1 MKKIILNLLVVFC
14 LLAVSNVEAKEAY
27 YVNDNGISLTEDNY
41 KYLLNDYPKE
51 SISKFTKE
59 DLRILLAPDYKE
71 VGNAEKYYKVTYTK
85 NAKGVVLNTDTKEV
99 GQKEYLNSIVSNSL
113 QTKSS
118 CGTNCVYYETT
129 YKKLT
134 LTINYGASVSVTKI
148 DVKNEWKIIPA
159 VKTFDIIG
167 FKITSSNA
175 SYWLFNTGATYIAKQ
190 IYDGNTINYDYDT
203 SSSGNTVRNVNGVGQ
218 VMDIV
223 NTTSSS
229 LKNTMTMYLW
239 GSPDGLSINA
249 SYQHATNTSI
259 TKTKAKS
266 ASFGSSASGYTIL
279 GSTFKYT
286 NTIANYY
293 DKMPGVSLSFTDPY
307 QV

>member
-1 MKKIILNLLVVFC
+1 LFIT
-14 LLAVSNVEAKEAY
+14 SNVEAKEVY

-41 KYLLNDYPKE
+41 EYLLNDYSKE
-51 SISKFTKE
+51 VIAKFTKE
-59 DLRILLAPDYKE
+59 DLEILLAPDYKE
-71 VGNAEKYYKVTYTK
+71 VGYAEKYYKVTYTK
-85 NAKGVVLNTDTKEV
+85 NAKGEVLSTNTKEV
-99 GQKEYLNSIVSNSL
+99 SKNAYLNGITLNSL

-175 SYWLFNTGATYIAKQ
+175 SYWLFNTGSTYVAKQ
-190 IYDGNTINYDYDT
+190 IYYGNTINYSYDT
-203 SSSGNTVRNVNGVGQ
+203 SASGNTVRNFNGVGQ

-266 ASFGSSASGYTIL
+266 VSFGGGASGYTIL
-279 GSTFKYT
+279 GGTFKYT
-286 NTIANYY
+286 NTIASYY
-293 DKMPGVSLSFTDPY
+293 DNMLGVSLSFTSPF
-307 QV
+307 